1 MCRIQDLDQVVR
13 LEKVSFPEDAY
24 SKSVFFYFFVTE
36 RDGFIVARKG
46 ELVVGYVIAT
56 SREGQGMIQSIAVSP
71 QFRRKGVGTLLM
83 QSAVAQLARKFTRV
97 YLQVDADQEGTIRFY
112 RNLSFGETGR
122 VIKRYYPNGHDAIEM
137 VRQIRP

>member
-56 SREGQGMIQSIAVSP
+56 SREGQGMIQSIAV
-71 QFRRKGVGTLLM
+71 
-83 QSAVAQLARKFTRV
+83 
-97 YLQVDADQEGTIRFY
+97 
-112 RNLSFGETGR
+112 
-122 VIKRYYPNGHDAIEM
+122 
-137 VRQIRP
+137 